1 MTKQASEQNQA
12 LLWQKKLHGM
22 TLVIQLQHHRFP
34 NHFDGIRFISDFNRF
49 RLNSFIQYQQRICM
63 LFFRA
68 FLSVIFINGQPNHHS
83 SALMLMLYILNDDVS
98 VLFFLALTAMMVI
111 VSIVFVCR
119 LSNLSTISDK

>member
-12 LLWQKKLHGM
+12 LFRQKKLHGM
-22 TLVIQLQHHRFP
+22 TLVIQLQHRQFP

-49 RLNSFIQYQQRICM
+49 RLDSFIQQRICM

-68 FLSVIFINGQPNHHS
+68 SLSVIFINGQPNHHS
-83 SALMLMLYILNDDVS
+83 SALMFMLYILNDDVS
-98 VLFFLALTAMMVI
+98 VLFFLAFTAMMVI

-119 LSNLSTISDK
+119 LLNLSTIYDK